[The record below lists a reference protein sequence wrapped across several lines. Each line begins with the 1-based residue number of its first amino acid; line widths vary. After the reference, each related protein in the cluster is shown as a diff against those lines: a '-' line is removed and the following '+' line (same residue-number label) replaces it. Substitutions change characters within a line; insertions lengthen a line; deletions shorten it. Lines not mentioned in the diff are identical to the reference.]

1 MGVFTIYLV
10 VKRVFDIVFS
20 LLAIVVLVP
29 FLILISVAIKADSK
43 GPVLFRQV
51 RVGRYKSLF
60 YILKFRTMKMNAP
73 KDTPTH
79 MLAGPDTYITR
90 VGRFLRNTSFDEL
103 PQIFNIFLGQMSIV
117 GPRPAL
123 WNQYDLIDER
133 DQYGAND
140 IRPGLTG
147 WAQINGRDELSIATK
162 ARLDGEYTKKIG
174 LRMDLRCILG
184 TIGKVIKRDGIVEG
198 NSPVLQEEVEMHK
211 ETKAI

>member
-1 MGVFTIYLV
+1 MGVFTIYLM
-10 VKRVFDIVFS
+10 VKRFFDIVFS
-20 LLAIVVLVP
+20 LLFIVILMP
-29 FLILISVAIKADSK
+29 LLIMISIVIKADSK

-60 YILKFRTMKMNAP
+60 YILKFRTMRTDAP
-73 KDTPTH
+73 RDTPTH
-79 MLAGPDTYITR
+79 MFAGSQTYITG
-90 VGRFLRNTSFDEL
+90 VGRFLRNTSLDEL

-147 WAQINGRDELSIATK
+147 WAQINGRDELSIEAK
-162 ARLDGEYTKKIG
+162 GRLDGEYAKKIG
-174 LRMDLRCILG
+174 FRMDLRCILG

-198 NSPVLQEEVEMHK
+198 HSSILQDEVKMHK
-211 ETKAI
+211 GTKAI